1 MVKTS
6 SVISE
11 KGETVPTM
19 ECTAER
25 SWRIVHDG
33 RVCISLMES
42 EGITETKFTLFTA
55 DTMAECV
62 AEGKRVGLSNI
73 DECAAQCTKD
83 QLNESLREVKGADKI
98 DILLKTVVDSGVDIS
113 AITTSVSAQVELAKS
128 QTGGGLAKP

>member
-19 ECTAER
+19 ECTAEK
-25 SWRIVHDG
+25 SWRMAHDG

-55 DTMAECV
+55 PTMAECV
-62 AEGKRVGLSNI
+62 AEGKRVGLTNI

-83 QLNESLREVKGADKI
+83 QLSESLRGVKGQSQV
-98 DILLKTVVDSGVDIS
+98 DILFKAITDAGVDIS
-113 AITTSVSAQVELAKS
+113 TIAASVSSQVEAAKS